1 MFKLSRYILYDI
13 FRGKVVA
20 GYTLFLLIISM
31 SLFNMEENSSKAML
45 SLLNIVLIIIPLI
58 SLIFSTVH
66 YYNSYEFIELML
78 SQPMSRTKILLSEY
92 GSVSFSLLFSFLIGV
107 GVPVLIYS
115 FDATGMAM
123 LFTGS
128 ALTMI
133 FSSIAFFAS
142 IKSKDK
148 ARGIGSVLLLWF
160 YFTLIY
166 DGLILMILFAFSDYP
181 LEKLTL
187 LLSSL
192 NPIDLG
198 RIFIMLQMDI
208 SALMGYTGA
217 VYKDFFAS
225 STGIFYCLTIMILWA
240 GVPLWLA
247 LRSFVKKDI

>member
-1 MFKLSRYILYDI
+1 MLKLSRYVLYDI
-13 FRGKVVA
+13 VRGRVVA
-20 GYTLFLLIISM
+20 GYTLFLLIASM

-45 SLLNIVLIIIPLI
+45 SLLNVVLIIVPLI
-58 SLIFSTVH
+58 SLIFSTIH

-128 ALTMI
+128 ALTII

-142 IKSKDK
+142 VKSRDK

-160 YFTLIY
+160 YFALIY
-166 DGLILMILFAFSDYP
+166 DGLILMILFTFSDYP

-187 LLSSL
+187 LLSAL

-198 RIFIMLQMDI
+198 RIFIMLKMDI

-217 VYKDFFAS
+217 LYKDFFGS
-225 STGIFYCLTIMILWA
+225 GSGIMFTIGIMLLWA
-240 GVPLWLA
+240 IIPLWLTVRA
-247 LRSFVKKDI
+247 FKRKDL